1 VKPSDEPQ
9 LQLPLYSPDGYT
21 IQLSNGDYVLLI
33 PGGNY
38 NGLIFSEID
47 FTSITIK
54 ADFSGVTFSHCYFDK
69 TDLSGSTLSSA
80 HFDDCLMSES
90 ALMWCE
96 LSDVAFTRTSVE
108 DTRFAFSN
116 LSCAQF
122 GVATTL
128 RECNFRDTNL
138 SGANLKN
145 AVLVD
150 CEFMSTVAPDVT
162 IRDCR
167 LYRLNIKKSN
177 FLGLHVED
185 SAVEAIAIMDSNMS
199 GSSWSSVTSESG
211 HWIVS
216 RADFTASTWSLVDV
230 KDSSWNKATFFGVFM
245 ERCNW
250 FQNRL
255 TKCEFE
261 ESTMNSVGW
270 NETKFNEVHFINLK
284 ASALRL
290 RFADFYCC
298 FLKNCVIKDSAFEY
312 CQLWASGS
320 DNFEI
325 VRPTYSQETK
335 WHAGYIPDTLPHP
348 TDHPKNN

>member
-1 VKPSDEPQ
+1 VKSDEPQ
-9 LQLPLYSPDGYT
+9 LQLPQYSPDGYT
-21 IQLSNGDYVLLI
+21 IKAANDQHVVLVPGGDYK
-33 PGGNY
+33 N
-38 NGLIFSEID
+38 LIFSEVN
-47 FTSITIK
+47 FSQITIK
-54 ADFSGVTFSHCYFDK
+54 ADFSGVTFQKCVFDK

-80 HFDDCLMSES
+80 HFDDCLISDS
-90 ALMWCE
+90 ALMWCQ
-96 LSDVAFTRTSVE
+96 LSNAKFTETLVE
-108 DTRFAFSN
+108 NTRFAFSD
-116 LSCAQF
+116 LSQSSFASS
-122 GVATTL
+122 TTL
-128 RECNFRDTNL
+128 CECNLLHVNL
-138 SGANLKN
+138 TAANLNN
-145 AVLVD
+145 AAFVD
-150 CEFMSTVAPDVT
+150 CGFLNVIAPDVT
-162 IRDCR
+162 IRDCHLER
-167 LYRLNIKKSN
+167 VHIKESI
-177 FLGLHVED
+177 FFGLHVKD
-185 SAVEAIAIMDSNMS
+185 SAVDFLIIMDSNMS
-199 GSSWSSVTSESG
+199 GSSWTNVTSDVG
-211 HWIVS
+211 HWIVWGT
-216 RADFTASTWSLVDV
+216 DFTAAYFSLCDV
-230 KDSSWNKATFFGVFM
+230 KDAAWNKTKFFGVVM

-312 CQLWASGS
+312 CQLWASSS

-335 WHAGYIPDTLPHP
+335 WHAGFIPDTQPHS

>member
-1 VKPSDEPQ
+1 VKSDEPQ
-9 LQLPLYSPDGYT
+9 LQLPQYSPDGYT
-21 IQLSNGDYVLLI
+21 IKAANDQHVVLVPGGDYK
-33 PGGNY
+33 N
-38 NGLIFSEID
+38 LIFSEVN
-47 FTSITIK
+47 FSQITIK
-54 ADFSGVTFSHCYFDK
+54 ADFSGVTFQKCVFDK

-80 HFDDCLMSES
+80 HFDDCLISDS
-90 ALMWCE
+90 ALMWCQ
-96 LSDVAFTRTSVE
+96 LSNAKFTETLVE
-108 DTRFAFSN
+108 NTRFAFSD
-116 LSCAQF
+116 LSQSSFASS
-122 GVATTL
+122 TTL
-128 RECNFRDTNL
+128 CECNLLHVNL
-138 SGANLKN
+138 TAANLNN
-145 AVLVD
+145 AAFVD
-150 CEFMSTVAPDVT
+150 CGFLNVIAPDVT
-162 IRDCR
+162 IRDCHLER
-167 LYRLNIKKSN
+167 VHIKESSFIGLNVK
-177 FLGLHVED
+177 D
-185 SAVEAIAIMDSNMS
+185 SAVNFLIIMDSNMS

-335 WHAGYIPDTLPHP
+335 WHDGYIPDTLPHP